1 LQLDREVSQTIGVT
15 WSEPDGVE
23 TRKDPEKNKKD
34 LKFGRDSLFEHHA
47 NTV

>member
-23 TRKDPEKNKKD
+23 TRKDPEKNKKGFEIKRD
-34 LKFGRDSLFEHHA
+34 LKFGRDS
-47 NTV
+47 